1 MESTSAKRSQLLSQS
16 TKSPDTFKKEAT
28 KERLEELLERLHS
41 LQAVL
46 FAERKHSVLIVLQG
60 MDASG
65 KDGAVKNVFSGV
77 NPMGCNVKAFKAPTE
92 EEKAHD
98 FLWRIHLH
106 APEKGMI
113 QIFNRSHYED
123 VLVPRVHEWI
133 DMEEVH
139 RRFAHINAWEQLL
152 IDSGTLVFK
161 FYLHISEE
169 EQKERFEERINNPEK
184 HWKYKA
190 SDLEEAKRW
199 PEYREAFEDIFENCQ
214 KAAPWHIVPADQNWY
229 KDFVIA
235 STIVEKLEK
244 LKMKYPELEE
254 E

>member
-1 MESTSAKRSQLLSQS
+1 
-16 TKSPDTFKKEAT
+16 
-28 KERLEELLERLHS
+28 
-41 LQAVL
+41 
-46 FAERKHSVLIVLQG
+46 
-60 MDASG
+60 
-65 KDGAVKNVFSGV
+65 
-77 NPMGCNVKAFKAPTE
+77 
-92 EEKAHD
+92 
-98 FLWRIHLH
+98 
-106 APEKGMI
+106 
-113 QIFNRSHYED
+113 
-123 VLVPRVHEWI
+123 
-133 DMEEVH
+133 VH

>member
-1 MESTSAKRSQLLSQS
+1 MSKLLNQS
-16 TKSPDTFKKEAT
+16 TKAPESFKKEAT
-28 KERLEELLERLHS
+28 KEKTEDLLVRLRA

-77 NPMGCNVKAFKAPTE
+77 NPMGCKVKAFKAPTE
-92 EEKAHD
+92 EEKSHD
-98 FLWRIHLH
+98 FLWRIHPH

-113 QIFNRSHYED
+113 QLFNRSHYED

-133 DMEEVH
+133 DKEEVT
-139 RRFAHINAWEQLL
+139 RRFGHINAWEQLL
-152 IDSGTLVFK
+152 VDSGTLVFK

-184 HWKYKA
+184 RWKYKA
-190 SDLEEAKRW
+190 SDLEEAKLW
-199 PEYREAFEDIFENCQ
+199 PAYRTAFEDIFENCQ
-214 KAAPWHIVPADQNWY
+214 KAASWQIIPADQNWY
-229 KDFVIA
+229 KDYLIA
-235 STIVEKLEK
+235 STILEKLEK
-244 LKMKYPELEE
+244 LKMQYPQILDK
-254 E
+254 